1 MPIRPL
7 ALGDLPGVADM
18 WNGAIRASA
27 ITFAAEEKTGL
38 GLAAWL
44 VAGPPRLAAASG
56 HRVWPPRLAAVG
68 GRRRAAGICRRGR
81 VSPRPRPCAGVGALR
96 FRRRPGPAWLGPWPR
111 RGRGADRRA
120 GGRGARGRDW
130 QSDGSLIG
138 SLIGAVSGE
147 NAGALAFHTRIGVA
161 EVGRIPRAGWKFGRW
176 LDLALLQ
183 RPL

>member
-27 ITFAAEEKTGL
+27 ITFAAEEKTGP

-56 HRVWPPRLAAVG
+56 RRVWPPRLAAAS
-68 GRRRAAGICRRGR
+68 GRRGGGDGALLGFAAAGAFRPGPGHAR
-81 VSPRPRPCAGVGALR
+81 VWERSVFVAGPA
-96 FRRRPGPAWLGPWPR
+96 RPGPARLGPWPR

-120 GGRGARGRDW
+120 GGRGAG
-130 QSDGSLIG
+130 IG

-147 NAGALAFHTRIGVA
+147 NAGAPAFHARIGVA